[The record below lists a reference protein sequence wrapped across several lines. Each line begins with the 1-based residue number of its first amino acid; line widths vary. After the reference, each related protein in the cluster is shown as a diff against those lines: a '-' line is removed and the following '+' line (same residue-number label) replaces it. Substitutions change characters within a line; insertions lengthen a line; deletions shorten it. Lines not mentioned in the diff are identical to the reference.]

1 MSLLIDNAPKSV
13 NIDGAEVEINSDFRT
28 AILFEQM
35 MFDEDFPEHLK
46 IANALQLFYSVLP
59 TNLNEAVDKLIWF
72 YSCGKDR
79 KESSSKQSENSR
91 CYDLCGIYAAI
102 RHRFRKH
109 RIFALVEV

>member
-46 IANALQLFYSVLP
+46 IANALQLFYPVLP
-59 TNLNEAVDKLIWF
+59 NNLNEAVDKLIWF

-79 KESSSKQSENSR
+79 KAVLSSPKVVVAMILNMMTDIFMR
-91 CYDLCGIYAAI
+91 HLCSNTA
-102 RHRFRKH
+102 
-109 RIFALVEV
+109 

>member
-46 IANALQLFYSVLP
+46 IANALQLFYLIISMKQLTSLFGFIPAEKIERKAVLSSP
-59 TNLNEAVDKLIWF
+59 KVVVAMILNMMTDIF
-72 YSCGKDR
+72 MR
-79 KESSSKQSENSR
+79 H
-91 CYDLCGIYAAI
+91 LCSNTA
-102 RHRFRKH
+102 
-109 RIFALVEV
+109 